1 MEEWKVALEA
11 TQLLVPALGPVP
23 SEQSLPVQVPE
34 VALYLPAEQP
44 GAKALP
50 VEQTSIHLFLLVLLC
65 LFRVTTGPTI
75 LNRAAGISAV
85 GTKTLIILLII
96 GVIHRRVEMFVDIS
110 MVYALLN
117 FIGCLVLA
125 KYLERMG
132 EV

>member
-1 MEEWKVALEA
+1 MNTFFLII
-11 TQLLVPALGPVP
+11 GI
-23 SEQSLPVQVPE
+23 
-34 VALYLPAEQP
+34 
-44 GAKALP
+44 GMC
-50 VEQTSIHLFLLVLLC
+50 LLVLLC
-65 LFRVTTGPTI
+65 LFRVTHGPTI

-125 KYLERMG
+125 KYLERTG